1 MCLAN
6 GVSFSVVV
14 HFDVH
19 RVGKDF
25 DRTGSIS
32 MSTSHLRDGT
42 PIKRRHFLGF
52 GVSLTVGTAV
62 MFDPRGHALARAFA
76 AAQDKPSLWPV
87 TCRDAMLR
95 RSGAADCWTAM
106 RLYGVDG
113 VESDITDDL
122 TLPNL
127 YGADSPLSVATPED
141 RDRVCAALEKA
152 GKKIT
157 AFCMHNRF
165 DERPE
170 FEVQWCL
177 RAAEAAR
184 ELGVPAIRI
193 DVVPRKIPREEFL
206 PFAVEVLRKVM
217 AATEKTGIRF
227 AVENHG
233 NTTNNPEF
241 LDALFSQVGSP
252 RLGLT
257 LDTGNFYWFGHPL
270 SHLYEIYEHFAPR
283 VFHTHCKSI
292 NYPPEEREKQRPM
305 GWEYSKYHC
314 PIYQGDIDFGRVLAI
329 LKKANYSNDLCIEN
343 EMLGRLSAEEA
354 VKTVSQEVIFLRK
367 KQAEIA

>member
-1 MCLAN
+1 MDT
-6 GVSFSVVV
+6 S
-14 HFDVH
+14 DVRH
-19 RVGKDF
+19 NLPVN
-25 DRTGSIS
+25 
-32 MSTSHLRDGT
+32 
-42 PIKRRHFLGF
+42 RRNFLGF
-52 GVSLTVGTAV
+52 GIALAAGTAASG
-62 MFDPRGHALARAFA
+62 PRPVFAIISALR
-76 AAQDKPSLWPV
+76 AAQGKATLWPV

-95 RSGAADCWTAM
+95 RSGAAHCWEAM
-106 RLYGVDG
+106 TLYGVDG

-127 YGADSPLSVATPED
+127 YGDVSPFSVSSRED
-141 RDRVCAALEKA
+141 RDRLRAALEKA

-157 AFCMHNRF
+157 AFCMHNRL

-170 FEVQWCL
+170 FEVKWCS
-177 RAAEAAR
+177 RVAEAASD
-184 ELGVPAIRI
+184 LGVPAIRI
-193 DVVPRKIPREEFL
+193 DVVPQKIPREEFL
-206 PFAVEVLRKVM
+206 PFAAEILRKVI

-227 AVENHG
+227 AIENHG

-241 LDALFSQVGSP
+241 LDALFSRVGSP

-292 NYPPEEREKQRPM
+292 NYPAEEREKQRPM

-354 VKTVSQEVIFLRK
+354 AKTVSQEVAFLRE
-367 KQAEIA
+367 KQAELV